1 MFSITQEGDSG
12 FLQVL
17 VNDGGNQFPIEGAV
31 VDIAARSDPE
41 QVLEEL
47 VTDDSGQTGEVALP
61 APSVELSLEPQ
72 NREQPYSEYV
82 ITVRAEGYEPVTVQ
96 GSEILAGELSR
107 QPVVMETVE
116 PGEQSEEIDIPEHT
130 LYYEYPPKIP
140 EEEIKPVGESGEIVL
155 SRVVIPEYVIVHDG
169 VPSDN
174 SAADYYIPYRD
185 YIKNVA
191 SSEIYATWPEAAI
204 TANVLAI
211 QSFTLN
217 RVYTEWYRNRGY
229 NFTITTSTAYDQK
242 FIYGRNIFDSISR
255 IVDEIFDEYLSFP
268 DVRQPLFTQYCD
280 GRLVTCPN
288 WMSQWGSCSL
298 AERGFSAIQIL
309 RNYYGSEIYINS
321 AESVSGVPASWPGY
335 NLTIGS
341 SGEAVR
347 IIQNQL
353 NTISRVYTSIP
364 SLVADGIYGEQT
376 QAAVRRFQE
385 IFGLTPDG
393 VVGRSTWYK
402 ISQLFVALE
411 GLAEL

>member
-140 EEEIKPVGESGEIVL
+140 EEEIKPMGESGEIVL

>member
-12 FLQVL
+12 FLQVV
-17 VNDGGNQFPIEGAV
+17 VNASGKQFPIEGAV
-31 VDIAARSDPE
+31 VDIAARNEPDR
-41 QVLEEL
+41 VLEEL
-47 VTDDSGQTGEVALP
+47 VTDASGQTGEVALP
-61 APSVELSLEPQ
+61 APSMELSLEPQ

-107 QPVVMETVE
+107 QPIWMKAEESGEETEV
-116 PGEQSEEIDIPEHT
+116 IDIPEHT

-140 EEEIKPVGESGEIVL
+140 EPEIKPVGESGEIVL

-169 VPSDN
+169 VPADY

-242 FIYGRNIFDSISR
+242 FIYGRNIFANISR
-255 IVDEIFDEYLSFP
+255 IVDELFDEYLSFP
-268 DVRQPLFTQYCD
+268 NVRQPLFTQYCD
-280 GRLVTCPN
+280 GRQVTCPG

-309 RNYYGSEIYINS
+309 RNYYGSELYINS
-321 AESVSGVPASWPGY
+321 AESVSGVPFSWPGY

-353 NTISRVYTSIP
+353 NTISRVYISIP

-376 QAAVRRFQE
+376 QTAVRRFQE

>member
-321 AESVSGVPASWPGY
+321 AESVSGIPASWPGY

>member
-280 GRLVTCPN
+280 GRLVTCPS